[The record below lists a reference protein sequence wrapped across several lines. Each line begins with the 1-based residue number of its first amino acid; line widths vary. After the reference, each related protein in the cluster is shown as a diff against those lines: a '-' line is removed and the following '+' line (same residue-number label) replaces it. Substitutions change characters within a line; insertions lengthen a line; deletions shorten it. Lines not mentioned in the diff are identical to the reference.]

1 MSSGQ
6 RPTPSTWEH
15 FAEASTWP
23 KVIERASARGHATGE
38 YSVDVRV
45 APAFCD
51 EYRRLT
57 AGQTLPVGTIIAAFH
72 RNRVT
77 GDAASIYAMSKRGSG
92 SWDYVVA
99 EPNGAIVARG
109 DLPLCARCHAEAP
122 ADSVFGA
129 RVADSAICGITPRP
143 SALTPGD

>member
-1 MSSGQ
+1 M
-6 RPTPSTWEH
+6 
-15 FAEASTWP
+15 
-23 KVIERASARGHATGE
+23 VVERASARGHATGE
-38 YSVDVRV
+38 YLVDVRV

-72 RNRVT
+72 RRRVT
-77 GDAASIYAMSKRGSG
+77 GEAGSIYAMSKRDSG
-92 SWDYVVA
+92 AWDYVVA
-99 EPNGAIVARG
+99 EPDGAIIARG

-129 RVADSAICGITPRP
+129 RVAAVAP
-143 SALTPGD
+143 SAELPRAPQR